1 MPFVSAPEDAVLK
14 NKLINLAETEPDK
27 PTVSELAS
35 ALWRQENTIG
45 SFVAQEQGLPNGVDD
60 RSFNPFDYL
69 TEEEQLDERFVS
81 NAALAD
87 TVDEIEALRRQSA
100 KERADRETIRNGG
113 ALSFVI
119 GAGTAIADPI
129 NLIPIG
135 GAVAKTYKA
144 GNSILS
150 AGIITGSISA
160 ASSAVTEAA
169 LHSTQLERTVGE
181 SAINV
186 GASFLLG
193 GAIGAGANQLNRYI
207 SKNQLEEIARSM
219 DAEPKIAR
227 GDNPVFDLQAEKIK
241 AEAEAAGIKPEELS
255 VGAAQVA
262 SGQELSGR
270 AGKFLAKALGFDPLS
285 RTLTSANPET
295 RRIANML
302 AENPYKMDG
311 PSMTAAESLTKIK
324 DGYYNA
330 ALQGHVDAFR
340 AYRKRLKGQGAMKRK
355 QFNEAVSTAIR
366 EGRHDIPEVEASAK
380 AWMRELYEPIKKEL
394 IETKLLPEDVDV
406 STAINYLN
414 RRWNKDKVGAE
425 LPLFVERVT
434 SWLDEQTGI
443 NIQVQAKVNQAIDGI
458 NKNTIEFKRSS
469 RSVGVAERR
478 IATLTKQ
485 LEEIQRQAKAGDVRR
500 KTLTQK
506 AIAKAVA
513 EQRKIDEQARKAM
526 LDEFAQY
533 LDKQV
538 QSLEKARRKG
548 IQALESEITK
558 LEKNETVGRYIAE
571 KGGLNRDAWEAEG
584 VDPEFFK
591 DRSIKGGFGKPVFRK
606 EGGMTPDDLAE
617 KLSEDQVLG
626 KTYDANDA
634 ISFVDD
640 YLNDPTGSYIDP
652 TISVRIDAIQ
662 RNIDELN
669 QATDEDII
677 NIYFGGAEEVVPPAP
692 GVAVE
697 TAAQPKLNKFTEREL
712 SIVSNRLNKRASTLS
727 DQLRAQKSK
736 LDAAKQ
742 RAAESDFRLK
752 NEIENLEQN
761 VASYKGKTGAKIK
774 KAIASRKPD
783 AIPSLTKELKK
794 AARSITKKE
803 LDDVDNE
810 DIARQIAQRIMG
822 TPDGKLPYDWKMGE
836 GSSTG
841 KTAKISGLRGPL
853 KSRTFQIPDNMI
865 QEFLDNDIEDLGR
878 MYLRQTAADIELTKK
893 FGDVGMTDAFKE
905 LEAWQKTALEKAKT
919 EKERLALIAAYDADI
934 KDLAA
939 MRDRIRGVY
948 GDIDPNN
955 IWVRTGRAARN
966 LNYLRFMG
974 GIVASSV
981 PDVARIF
988 MAEGIGRTFSKGL
1001 LPLAKNLKTFKVS
1014 AAEAKQ
1020 YGVGIDALMGGRSQI
1035 IADIVDYT
1043 QPGTAF
1049 ERGLQSMTD
1058 NFGRINM
1065 MDYWTAGVKQLHAVT
1080 MQNGVID
1087 DLLKGKIDKRLA
1099 RLGIDN
1105 ENAKNIAEQLK
1116 KHAEKVDG
1124 VWISNAKN
1132 WDSPALY
1139 EMWAAAIRKESDRVI
1154 VVPGQEKPLFMSSEL
1169 GKTIFQFRS
1178 FMFASTQRMLIGA
1191 LQGQDHN
1198 ALAGMLLLT
1207 SIGMMSYAFKQWDA
1221 KREIADDPTELIIE
1235 GIDRAGVLGSIME
1248 INNTL
1253 EKLSSNNLGL
1263 RPLLGVERGAARFVS
1278 RSMSENLLGPTF
1290 GSFLDTSL
1298 RVANAGLK
1306 EDGWDDSDTRALRR
1320 LIPYQNLTFIRQGF
1334 DTIEEKVG
1342 DL

>member
-1 MPFVSAPEDAVLK
+1 MPFVSSPEDAVLK
-14 NKLINLAETEPDK
+14 NKLVNLAETEPDK

-45 SFVAQEQGLPNGVDD
+45 SFLAQEEGLPKRVDD

-69 TEEEQLDERFVS
+69 TEEEALDDVFVS

-87 TVDEIEALRRQSA
+87 TVDEIDALRRQSA
-100 KERADRETIRNGG
+100 KEKADRETIRKGG
-113 ALSFVI
+113 AMSFVI
-119 GAGTAIADPI
+119 GAGVAIADPI

-150 AGIITGSISA
+150 AGIITGSISS

-169 LHSTQLERTVGE
+169 LHATQLERTIGE

-193 GAIGAGANQLNRYI
+193 SAIGVGANQLNRYI
-207 SKNQLEEIARSM
+207 NKSQLEEIERSM
-219 DAEPKIAR
+219 NVEPKIAR
-227 GDNPVFDLQAEKIK
+227 GEDTVFDFQSEKIK
-241 AEAEAAGIKPEELS
+241 AEAEAEGITPEQLS

-262 SGQELSGR
+262 NGQQVSGKT
-270 AGKFLAKALGFDPLS
+270 GKFLAKALGFDPLS

-330 ALQGHVDAFR
+330 ALQSHTDAFR
-340 AYRKRLKGQGAMKRK
+340 AYRKRNKGKGTMKRL

-366 EGRHDIPEVEASAK
+366 EGRHDIPEVEAAAK
-380 AWMRELYEPIKKEL
+380 AWQKELYDPIKNEL

-406 STAINYLN
+406 TTAVNYLN
-414 RRWNKDKVGAE
+414 RRWNKNKVAAE
-425 LPLFVERVT
+425 LPDFVKVVSRWLKDEDLNLFAKAQDARIKIVDATGAERT
-434 SWLDEQTGI
+434 KL
-443 NIQVQAKVNQAIDGI
+443 QAIID
-458 NKNTIEFKRSS
+458 KAEFK
-469 RSVGVAERR
+469 
-478 IATLTKQ
+478 
-485 LEEIQRQAKAGDVRR
+485 
-500 KTLTQK
+500 
-506 AIAKAVA
+506 
-513 EQRKIDEQARKAM
+513 
-526 LDEFAQY
+526 
-533 LDKQV
+533 
-538 QSLEKARRKG
+538 
-548 IQALESEITK
+548 
-558 LEKNETVGRYIAE
+558 
-571 KGGLNRDAWEAEG
+571 EA
-584 VDPEFFK
+584 
-591 DRSIKGGFGKPVFRK
+591 
-606 EGGMTPDDLAE
+606 
-617 KLSEDQVLG
+617 
-626 KTYDANDA
+626 
-634 ISFVDD
+634 
-640 YLNDPTGSYIDP
+640 
-652 TISVRIDAIQ
+652 
-662 RNIDELN
+662 
-669 QATDEDII
+669 
-677 NIYFGGAEEVVPPAP
+677 
-692 GVAVE
+692 
-697 TAAQPKLNKFTEREL
+697 
-712 SIVSNRLNKRASTLS
+712 
-727 DQLRAQKSK
+727 
-736 LDAAKQ
+736 
-742 RAAESDFRLK
+742 
-752 NEIENLEQN
+752 
-761 VASYKGKTGAKIK
+761 
-774 KAIASRKPD
+774 
-783 AIPSLTKELKK
+783 KEL
-794 AARSITKKE
+794 E
-803 LDDVDNE
+803 DFDYE

-836 GSSTG
+836 GSKSG
-841 KTAKISGLRGPL
+841 GLNGASGLRGPL
-853 KSRTFQIPDNMI
+853 KSRVFQIPDNMV
-865 QEFLDNDIEDLGR
+865 EKFMDNNIEDLGR
-878 MYLRQTAADIELTKK
+878 MYLRQTAADLELTKK

-905 LEAWQKTALEKAKT
+905 IETWHKTALDNAKT
-919 EKERLALIAAYDADI
+919 EKERLALVAAYDADI

-955 IWVRTGRAARN
+955 IWVRAGRVSRN

-988 MAEGIGRTFSKGL
+988 MAEGVARTFSKGL

-1014 AAEAKQ
+1014 AAEAKR

-1058 NFGRINM
+1058 NFGRINL

-1105 ENAKNIAEQLK
+1105 ANAENIARQLK

-1198 ALAGMLLLT
+1198 AMAGVLMLT
-1207 SIGMMSYAFKQWDA
+1207 SIGTMAYAFKQWDA
-1221 KREIADDPTELIIE
+1221 KREISDDPVELIVE
-1235 GIDRAGVLGSIME
+1235 GIDRAGVLGSLME

-1253 EKLSSNNLGL
+1253 EKLSSNNFGL
-1263 RPLLGVERGAARFVS
+1263 RPLLGIERGAARFVS
-1278 RSMSENLLGPTF
+1278 RSMSENLLGPTV
-1290 GSFLDTSL
+1290 GSLLDTSL
-1298 RVANAGLK
+1298 RVANAGLA
-1306 EDGWDDSDTRALRR
+1306 EDGWGESDTRALRR